1 MFNTAL
7 DVIVAGY
14 NGVTHNKE
22 NYRIVGGTG
31 TILLTRKFNSDEV
44 MDIDI
49 KKVEQFI
56 KSIK

>member
-14 NGVTHNKE
+14 NGIIHNSE
-22 NYRIVGGTG
+22 TYRIVGGTG
-31 TILLTRKFNSDEV
+31 TILLTRKFNSDET

-49 KKVEQFI
+49 SKVEQFVTTI
-56 KSIK
+56 K